1 MIEGHSSVA
10 NSQTRDF
17 RDCAVL
23 IRENVSLPNAGD
35 VPYIGLEHIGKETLS
50 LVGHGESNSVTSAK
64 ARFRRGDILFGKL
77 RPYFRKVVRAPFDGI
92 CSTDIWV
99 VRAVEGVDQEFLFY
113 CMASWPFV
121 DFATAGAEGTRMPR
135 AKWEHVSRYEI
146 ILPPLP
152 EQRAIAHIL
161 GTLDDKIELNRRMNE
176 TLEEMA
182 RALFKSWFVDFEP
195 VRAKME
201 GRWRRGQSLPGM
213 PAELYD
219 LFSDGM
225 VSSELGEVPAGW
237 EVKALGNLCHRPQ
250 YGYTASARDEAVG
263 PKFLRITDIN
273 KKAWIDWNSV
283 PYCEITEED
292 YRKYHLTS
300 GDVLIARMAD
310 PGHGVLIEEDL
321 EAVFASYLIRFRPI
335 HWQHARLL
343 QYWLRSDQY
352 WELVSGRA
360 AGTTRT
366 SLNAKVL
373 SRFPVIV
380 PSIQIAATFEE
391 KVTSLR
397 ARVVANASEALTLEA
412 ERDTLLPKLIAG
424 EVKINSSTVS

>member
-99 VRAVEGVDQEFLFY
+99 VRAAEGVDQEFLFY

-146 ILPPLP
+146 FLPPLS

-195 VRAKME
+195 VRAKMD

-213 PAELYD
+213 PADLYD
-219 LFSDGM
+219 LFPDGM
-225 VSSELGEVPAGW
+225 VDSELGEIPAGW
-237 EVKALGNLCHRPQ
+237 GDSSVARSHGLQRRPGHKALAIHKLAGRYPVYQHPLHPKWRPSF
-250 YGYTASARDEAVG
+250 GYC
-263 PKFLRITDIN
+263 K
-273 KKAWIDWNSV
+273 
-283 PYCEITEED
+283 
-292 YRKYHLTS
+292 
-300 GDVLIARMAD
+300 
-310 PGHGVLIEEDL
+310 
-321 EAVFASYLIRFRPI
+321 
-335 HWQHARLL
+335 
-343 QYWLRSDQY
+343 SDKDRG
-352 WELVSGRA
+352 S
-360 AGTTRT
+360 
-366 SLNAKVL
+366 
-373 SRFPVIV
+373 
-380 PSIQIAATFEE
+380 
-391 KVTSLR
+391 
-397 ARVVANASEALTLEA
+397 
-412 ERDTLLPKLIAG
+412 
-424 EVKINSSTVS
+424 